1 MNLKKINFKHPK
13 YIYPLIVL
21 PFALFLIYRFEK
33 MSENVQNDDVPVQ
46 ELSVSLGEV
55 SDSILSKND
64 AYDRLFQN
72 PDSRTMLE
80 GLDEEEDTLFYYTDN
95 LDDLQKRYIDSLR
108 IARENQQS
116 QLRRG
121 IDRGYYDYRNEYE
134 RDYQRSAEL
143 LELLNNESRNNPGNF
158 NRSEPVQ
165 DNPNTYKEEDE
176 YNEDPIKMMREQML
190 LLDSLDRA
198 RDPELQKELAAQER
212 LKKNEEKYKAFMNST
227 LKVDKLNS
235 NPAFNTIY
243 KNNQTQYI
251 KAVIDE
257 NIKGYLGSRIRIRL
271 LEDVY
276 IEQSK
281 IAKGTVLYA
290 TISGFDLQRVHLNIV
305 SILHNNEILPI
316 NLTIF
321 DIDGIKGLYVPQSD
335 FREMM
340 RELGINSVQGSSL
353 DMTNQNFYTSMFSN
367 LFSSGSQMISKIIR
381 KNKAKLKYNSHIYL
395 INEKQLNSYNN

>member
-13 YIYPLIVL
+13 YIYPLIVR

-33 MSENVQNDDVPVQ
+33 MSENVQNDDVPDQ

-108 IARENQQS
+108 IARENPQS

-121 IDRGYYDYRNEYE
+121 IDRGYCDYRNEYE

-165 DNPNTYKEEDE
+165 DN
-176 YNEDPIKMMREQML
+176 
-190 LLDSLDRA
+190 
-198 RDPELQKELAAQER
+198 
-212 LKKNEEKYKAFMNST
+212 
-227 LKVDKLNS
+227 
-235 NPAFNTIY
+235 
-243 KNNQTQYI
+243 
-251 KAVIDE
+251 
-257 NIKGYLGSRIRIRL
+257 
-271 LEDVY
+271 
-276 IEQSK
+276 
-281 IAKGTVLYA
+281 
-290 TISGFDLQRVHLNIV
+290 
-305 SILHNNEILPI
+305 
-316 NLTIF
+316 
-321 DIDGIKGLYVPQSD
+321 
-335 FREMM
+335 
-340 RELGINSVQGSSL
+340 
-353 DMTNQNFYTSMFSN
+353 
-367 LFSSGSQMISKIIR
+367 
-381 KNKAKLKYNSHIYL
+381 
-395 INEKQLNSYNN
+395 